1 MSDIKPN
8 HLSLKGPQRLH
19 NVVSCLSTSCPWTKS
34 VTPHQM
40 LGQLKSEMEEL
51 QEEMKL
57 IEKSKR
63 KIVTNNA
70 EKVNDSNS
78 MSKTALIS
86 EMGDILFDALMLE
99 MTIRR

>member
-1 MSDIKPN
+1 
-8 HLSLKGPQRLH
+8 
-19 NVVSCLSTSCPWTKS
+19 
-34 VTPHQM
+34 
-40 LGQLKSEMEEL
+40 
-51 QEEMKL
+51 MKL